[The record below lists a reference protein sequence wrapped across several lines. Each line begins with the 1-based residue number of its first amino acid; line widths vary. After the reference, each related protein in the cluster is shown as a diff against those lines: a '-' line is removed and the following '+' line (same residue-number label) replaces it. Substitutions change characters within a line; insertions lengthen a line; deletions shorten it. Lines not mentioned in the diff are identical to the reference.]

1 VFLITSFC
9 SVCFKFEGPSVRLV
23 RAEAAIGGY
32 LEPPKMPSFPL
43 ALCQRKHVMA
53 GIRKNAASAR
63 INRTESG
70 FRSDVIFV
78 AANCGPAGMKP
89 AETLSASILG
99 IGLLPFLLLGV
110 CTELVNM
117 APSRQLNCLIQ
128 SLLDDWICRRS
139 SERNALLAQ
148 FHRPTVTESLCLGR
162 CILP

>member
-1 VFLITSFC
+1 MFQVRRAFRPACPGGGCNWRLPRTTENAQL
-9 SVCFKFEGPSVRLV
+9 SVGLV
-23 RAEAAIGGY
+23 PAEARDGWHSQN
-32 LEPPKMPSFPL
+32 P
-43 ALCQRKHVMA
+43 
-53 GIRKNAASAR
+53 ASAR

-148 FHRPTVTESLCLGR
+148 FHRPTATESLCLGR